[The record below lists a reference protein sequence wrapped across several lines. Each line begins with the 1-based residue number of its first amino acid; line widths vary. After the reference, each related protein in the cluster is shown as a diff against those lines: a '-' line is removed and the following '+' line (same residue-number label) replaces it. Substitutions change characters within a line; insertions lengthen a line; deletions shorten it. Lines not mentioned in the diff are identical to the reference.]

1 MRGRRSIL
9 AAGAATA
16 AIAVLAAAGVAG
28 AATKAAPTFTVSLTP
43 HTLTAGGTAAV
54 QGTFT
59 NNGAAVSGVAFT
71 FTFPFAVSVP
81 PANGCASVPFAPKTV
96 ACVVGLVG
104 AGQTATKSVQFT
116 VPGGTTGPV
125 TVNGVAGWLSPAP
138 PRAGL
143 LRASDTGTAAPVPQG
158 STLLAANAGC
168 PTSGNSVDSSDGSE
182 GINTQASTP
191 PNGQTCTPITD
202 GVVTDP
208 NGGTPILFTK
218 LPATPDPVTV
228 TLTFADENLPFSNDH
243 GGQPLIEYPNYPDLS
258 NPETVPYCV
267 TPEISVAA
275 ETTLPTSTD
284 SCIQSINPSDS
295 LDEDDDGGTVVLQVT
310 PTGNDPG
317 YH

>member
-1 MRGRRSIL
+1 MRRRRSIL
-9 AAGAATA
+9 ATGAVTA
-16 AIAVLAAAGVAG
+16 AIAALAAAGVAG
-28 AATKAAPTFTVSLTP
+28 AATKAAPAFTVSLTP
-43 HTLTAGGTAAV
+43 HILTSGGVAAV

-81 PANGCASVPFAPKTV
+81 PVNGCASVPFAPKTV

-104 AGQTATKSVQFT
+104 AGQTASKTVQFT
-116 VPGGTTGPV
+116 VPVGTTGPV

-143 LRASDTGTAAPVPQG
+143 LRASDTGNAAPVPPG

-168 PTSGNSVDSSDGSE
+168 APPGGDVPASDGSE
-182 GINTQASTP
+182 GIDTATSPSSQ
-191 PNGQTCTPITD
+191 GCTPITD
-202 GVVTDP
+202 GVATDP
-208 NGGTPILFTK
+208 GGGSPILFVK
-218 LPATPDPVTV
+218 APATTTPLTV
-228 TLTFADENLPFSNDH
+228 TLTFADENLPFSADH
-243 GGQPLIEYPNYPDLS
+243 DGQGLIEYPNYPDLS

-284 SCIQSINPSDS
+284 SCIQSVNPTDS
-295 LDEDDDGGTVVLQVT
+295 LDEDGDAGTVVLQVT